1 LGSRARLR
9 GGALCPRQQPRCPG
23 CYGPWHR
30 GLSWQAP
37 AERLA
42 FRGDWG
48 EFALP
53 LPFLAEPAWRLAG
66 MAPFLAGCAIVLGL
80 GVIRREES
88 YLERKFA
95 DEYRAY
101 KARVGRWL

>member
-1 LGSRARLR
+1 MASRPVMASTSRATGVSRRL
-9 GGALCPRQQPRCPG
+9 
-23 CYGPWHR
+23 
-30 GLSWQAP
+30 
-37 AERLA
+37 
-42 FRGDWG
+42 G

-53 LPFLAEPAWRLAG
+53 LPFLAQPAWRLAG